1 MYNVCVSGKWDD
13 GVENFWNNKK
23 KRSVGNLM
31 VMYQVYSKALKTYE
45 KESFPSFNA
54 PLHG

>member
-23 KRSVGNLM
+23 KECWKFNGYVSGLQQGIKNL
-31 VMYQVYSKALKTYE
+31 
-45 KESFPSFNA
+45 
-54 PLHG
+54 